1 MNQHVV
7 LDASL
12 ATGTPERK
20 REVRLLPVWAF
31 ILVVAIVA
39 IAALISDRVVD
50 PEQRIQVFQ
59 QSGTYLSMQHLHSW
73 LKTDSLVKPKIL
85 AQLGYC

>member
-12 ATGTPERK
+12 ATGTRERK
-20 REVRLLPVWAF
+20 REVRLLLVWAF
-31 ILVVAIVA
+31 IFVFAIGAV
-39 IAALISDRVVD
+39 AALISDRSLS

-59 QSGTYLSMQHLHSW
+59 QSGAY
-73 LKTDSLVKPKIL
+73 P
-85 AQLGYC
+85 